1 LKVMETIGQEN
12 VQLNPK
18 QVNEMLDLL
27 DKEEILEIEEKI
39 EKVLKKEQEQR
50 QVEKE
55 LKTEK
60 DLAENEAKYNLQ
72 DNAKELGD
80 EAKTNKLS
88 EDEIDPKIKKVVEH
102 NNEKI
107 LSQIPP
113 TQPPAGAPTSPASG
127 SPKPKDKVI

>member
-1 LKVMETIGQEN
+1 METIGQEN

-18 QVNEMLDLL
+18 QVNEILDLI

-60 DLAENEAKYNLQ
+60 DLAENEAKYNLK
-72 DNAKELGD
+72 DNAKELC
-80 EAKTNKLS
+80 N
-88 EDEIDPKIKKVVEH
+88 EDESVAKKVSINYQAH
-102 NNEKI
+102 SFCKLTNNQ
-107 LSQIPP
+107 S
-113 TQPPAGAPTSPASG
+113 
-127 SPKPKDKVI
+127 

>member
-1 LKVMETIGQEN
+1 MNPQTVTTLIVPFLFPKIMETIGKEN

-55 LKTEK
+55 LKIEK

-72 DNAKELGD
+72 DNAKELDGD
-80 EAKTNKLS
+80 KTNKVS
-88 EDEIDPKIKKVVEH
+88 FK
-102 NNEKI
+102 
-107 LSQIPP
+107 
-113 TQPPAGAPTSPASG
+113 
-127 SPKPKDKVI
+127 